1 MNLKTGFEKLDNL
14 IGGINEKEFITIA
27 SRLGIGKSTL
37 AINIIN
43 NIAKQT
49 DDKILYFNLETSKEV
64 LESKITSDNVEII
77 DTPAITIEEIKSKC
91 EEVFNN
97 GLSLVV
103 IDYAQL
109 IRPATFNPFSSQILS
124 QVSRTLKNMTLEL
137 NIPIIILS
145 QLNSKSINDED
156 KRPQLKDF
164 DNAEALV
171 QDSDKIIFLYK
182 EDFIATDV
190 ELIVAKNHGGNT
202 GTIEL
207 IFNKDIG
214 FINKN

>member
-27 SRLGIGKSTL
+27 SRPGIGKSTL

-77 DTPAITIEEIKSKC
+77 DTPAITIEEIESKC
-91 EEVFNN
+91 EEVSKN

-109 IRPATFNPFSSQILS
+109 IRPATFNPFSSKILS
-124 QVSRTLKNMTLEL
+124 QVSHTLKNMTLEL

-145 QLNSKSINDED
+145 QLSSKSINDENKKPRLRD
-156 KRPQLKDF
+156 LD
-164 DNAEALV
+164 AVGSLT
-171 QDSDKIIFLYK
+171 QDSDKVIFLHK
-182 EDFIATDV
+182 EDFIETDV
-190 ELIVAKNHGGNT
+190 ELIVAKNRGGNT
-202 GTIEL
+202 GTICENNL
-207 IFNKDIG
+207 
-214 FINKN
+214 

>member
-27 SRLGIGKSTL
+27 SCPGIGKSTL

-49 DDKILYFNLETSKEV
+49 NDKILYFNLETSKEV
-64 LESKITSDNVEII
+64 LESKITSNNVEII
-77 DTPAITIEEIKSKC
+77 DTPAITIEEIEGKC
-91 EEVFNN
+91 EEVSKN

-103 IDYAQL
+103 IDYIQL
-109 IRPATFNPFSSQILS
+109 VSSSLNKDNSNIVSYISRILK
-124 QVSRTLKNMTLEL
+124 VMTLEL

-190 ELIVAKNHGGNT
+190 ELIVAKNRSGST
-202 GTIEL
+202 SKIDLVFDSGTQTY
-207 IFNKDIG
+207 K
-214 FINKN
+214 

>member
-27 SRLGIGKSTL
+27 SCPGIGKSTF

-64 LESKITSDNVEII
+64 LKSKITSDNVEII
-77 DTPAITIEEIKSKC
+77 DTPAITIEEIESKC
-91 EEVFNN
+91 EEVSKN

-109 IRPATFNPFSSQILS
+109 IRPATFNPFSSKILS
-124 QVSRTLKNMTLEL
+124 QVSHTLKNMTLKL

-145 QLNSKSINDED
+145 QLSSKLEERED
-156 KRPQLKDF
+156 KRPRLRDL
-164 DNAEALV
+164 DAVGSLT
-171 QDSDKIIFLYK
+171 QDSDKIVFLYK

-190 ELIVAKNHGGNT
+190 ELIVAKNRSGST
-202 GTIEL
+202 GKIDLVFDSGTQTY
-207 IFNKDIG
+207 K
-214 FINKN
+214 

>member
-27 SRLGIGKSTL
+27 SCPGIGKSTF

-43 NIAKQT
+43 NIAKHT
-49 DDKILYFNLETSKEV
+49 NDKILYFNLETSKEV

-91 EEVFNN
+91 EEVFKN

-109 IRPATFNPFSSQILS
+109 IRPATFNIFSSKILS
-124 QVSRTLKNMTLEL
+124 HASHTLKNMTLEL

-145 QLNSKSINDED
+145 QLSSKLEERED
-156 KRPQLKDF
+156 KRPRLRDL
-164 DNAEALV
+164 DAVGSLT
-171 QDSDKIIFLYK
+171 QDSDKIVFLYK

-190 ELIVAKNHGGNT
+190 ELIVAKNRSGSTGKIDLVFDGGT
-202 GTIEL
+202 QTY
-207 IFNKDIG
+207 K
-214 FINKN
+214 

>member
-27 SRLGIGKSTL
+27 SRPGIGKSTL

-43 NIAKQT
+43 NISKQT
-49 DDKILYFNLETSKEV
+49 NDKILYFNLETSKEV
-64 LESKITSDNVEII
+64 LESKITSDNIEII
-77 DTPAITIEEIKSKC
+77 DTPVITIEEIESKC
-91 EEVFNN
+91 EEVSKN

-103 IDYAQL
+103 IDYIQL
-109 IRPATFNPFSSQILS
+109 VSSSLNKDNSNIVSYISRILK
-124 QVSRTLKNMTLEL
+124 VMTLKL
-137 NIPIIILS
+137 NIPIITLS
-145 QLNSKSINDED
+145 QLSSKLEERENKKPRLRDLDAVGS
-156 KRPQLKDF
+156 LT
-164 DNAEALV
+164 
-171 QDSDKIIFLYK
+171 QDSDKVIFLHK
-182 EDFIATDV
+182 EDFIETDV
-190 ELIVAKNHGGNT
+190 ELIVVKNRGGNT